1 MPSKIKKSLKSSE
14 KIAGYL
20 FILPQMLLFLTFVI
34 YPVIEGFRMSFF
46 DVTYV
51 GETFVGFKN
60 YVALFNDEVFI
71 RSIWNTL
78 IFVIAVTM
86 LTVGVG
92 FFISAS
98 IFDKNPHYVS
108 FVRTCYYVPAIIG
121 MTVLSL
127 IWLWILNPAYGL
139 VNYYLGKV
147 GISAAN
153 LLGNSQTVLPVL
165 IVMSFFY
172 NLGQAVIL
180 FVAAMNGIS
189 IECLEAADIDGA
201 TRWQKIKHIIVPL
214 ILPTVA
220 YLTILTMINVMKA
233 FTIIHLM
240 TAGGPNYASVTMM
253 YLSYLEAFKFNHLG
267 VGAAIGVIMFI
278 IVWMLSMAILTLFQ
292 RKKI

>member
-1 MPSKIKKSLKSSE
+1 MANKTKSSLNRSE
-14 KIAGYL
+14 RTAGYL
-20 FILPQMLLFLTFVI
+20 FILPQMLLFLAFVV

-46 DVTYV
+46 DINYAR
-51 GETFVGFKN
+51 ETFVGLEN
-60 YVALFNDEVFI
+60 YISLFHDEIFI
-71 RSIWNTL
+71 RSVWNTL
-78 IFVIAVTM
+78 IFVVSVTI
-86 LTVGVG
+86 LTVGAG
-92 FFISAS
+92 FFIAAS

-108 FVRTCYYVPAIIG
+108 FVRACYYMPAIIG

-139 VNYYLGKV
+139 VNYYLGRV
-147 GISAAN
+147 GIPATN
-153 LLGNSQTVLPVL
+153 LLGDSATVLPVL

-189 IECLEAADIDGA
+189 MECLEAADIDGA
-201 TRWQKIKHIIVPL
+201 TRWQKIKSIIVPL
-214 ILPTVA
+214 ILPTAA
-220 YLTILTMINVMKA
+220 YLTILTIINVIKA

-253 YLSYLEAFKFNHLG
+253 YLSYMEAFKFNHLG

-278 IVWMLSMAILTLFQ
+278 IVWIMSMTILTLFQ
-292 RKKI
+292 KKKD